1 VQSISEWAPV
11 CIGPYAQAN
20 TLEGV
25 LIYVAGE
32 CSESLKFAYS
42 LAIGYQFRSIIIGQ
56 IPLDPASM
64 QIIRG
69 IEDLTSLLLCQ
80 LWLSLRH
87 ALRVISA
94 LNAKKSVTS
103 RVLCCTVYVN
113 LESTAGNGS
122 W

>member
-69 IEDLTSLLLCQ
+69 IREFNFP
-80 LWLSLRH
+80 
-87 ALRVISA
+87 SA
-94 LNAKKSVTS
+94 LLALVVAASRSTS
-103 RVLCCTVYVN
+103 DFCLKCKEVGDVSGFVLHSLCELRINCR
-113 LESTAGNGS
+113 
-122 W
+122 